1 MFFYLQT
8 SRKRKRSKSSDEES
22 LPPAKRPRKMVAVVP
37 LFPRTFLLKVKK
49 WQDRKRKIELGNYF
63 ISESKLIQNVY

>member
-1 MFFYLQT
+1 
-8 SRKRKRSKSSDEES
+8 
-22 LPPAKRPRKMVAVVP
+22 MVAVVP

-63 ISESKLIQNVY
+63 ICVSFEVKVNTEYILTFHNTLTCMKR